1 VAGVSPKLEC
11 AIDEGVS
18 TLSALHLY
26 PLKSARA
33 LAPGRW
39 PLDALGLRFD
49 RHWMVVDDAG
59 NCLTQRTHPR
69 LTLVGAVVDSDALTL
84 DASGMGS
91 LALPLDASGLSTRE
105 TQVWNHRGPSLD
117 EGEEAA
123 RWISAH
129 LGVSTRIVRIPPH
142 HARRVNPAFFSGE
155 AHTAFTDGYPLM
167 LISEASLEALNARLA
182 LPLPMNRFRPNLVV
196 RGCEAFA
203 EDDWTRIRVGTI
215 ELAVVKPCDRC
226 VITTTDQQTGLRDG
240 KEPLATLA
248 TFRKRGDVVL
258 FGQNCVSLGT
268 GTLTV
273 GDPIEVLE
281 TRPAV

>member
-1 VAGVSPKLEC
+1 MP
-11 AIDEGVS
+11 
-18 TLSALHLY
+18 TLSAVHLH

-33 LAPGRW
+33 LAPDHW
-39 PLDALGLRFD
+39 QLDSLGLRFD
-49 RHWMVVDDAG
+49 RHWMVVDDEG
-59 NCLTQRTHPR
+59 RCLTQRTHPR
-69 LTLVGAVVDSDALTL
+69 LALISATVDDDALGL
-84 DASGMGS
+84 AASGVEPI
-91 LALPLDASGLSTRE
+91 ALPLDAGSRSVRE

-129 LGVSTRIVRIPPH
+129 LGVSTRVVRIPPDH
-142 HARRVNPAFFSGE
+142 VRRVNSAFFSGE

-203 EDDWTRIRVGTI
+203 EDDWTRIRVGKI

-258 FGQNCVSLGT
+258 FGQNCVALGT

-273 GDPIEVLE
+273 GDPIEILE
-281 TRPAV
+281 TRRVASSE